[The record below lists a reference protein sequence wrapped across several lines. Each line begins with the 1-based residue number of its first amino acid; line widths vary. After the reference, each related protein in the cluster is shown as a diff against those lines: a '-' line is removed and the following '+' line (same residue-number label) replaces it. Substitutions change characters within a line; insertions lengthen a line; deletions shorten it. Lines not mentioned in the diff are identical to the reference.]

1 MATSLYINRAHSSTN
16 AKQVKDVLNE
26 AFQDDI
32 VKTVDVLEK
41 TDTRTGEKF
50 KTYFI
55 HFKNTNAVYDGF
67 MKRISTAEKGIPI
80 VYDDKEHY
88 WMVTKFVK
96 KVSAKDAEKLA
107 GKNLQKM
114 GGKLPT
120 TVKYM
125 GGHIETWTKAKATE

>member
-1 MATSLYINRAHSSTN
+1 MTTSLYINRAHSTTN

-26 AFQDDI
+26 AFQEDI

-50 KTYFI
+50 KVYFI
-55 HFKNTNAVYDGF
+55 HFKKTNAVYDGF
-67 MKRISTAEKGIPI
+67 VKRIQEKGVPI

-88 WMVTKFVK
+88 WVVSKFVK

-107 GKNLQKM
+107 GSKLQKM
-114 GGKLPT
+114 GGKLPST
-120 TVKYM
+120 AKYM